1 MSDHPPLSE
10 GRDTLAE
17 NEAFQIRYQSFRV
30 IFALLM
36 REMTTS
42 FGRSKL
48 GYLWAVLEP
57 VGGIA
62 VLTLGFSLLFRQPP
76 LGNSFA
82 LFYATGFI
90 PFACYTNTYAQ
101 VSSALKANKTLLFYP
116 AVTFADAIIA
126 RVLLVV
132 ITQFVIWVIV
142 LGGILLLEDT
152 GAHLDIP
159 RIGISFLAAIG
170 IGTAVGLINAT
181 LFELMPSWQQIWGI
195 LNRPI
200 FFLSCIFF
208 LFDSMPAG
216 VQKFLWWNPLVHV
229 IGTMRSGVYSEYAGD
244 YISWLY
250 ISGFSL
256 VLAVIGL
263 LNMRALNRFIMNN

>member
-1 MSDHPPLSE
+1 MTDRASPSESEDFLHKSDE
-10 GRDTLAE
+10 FRIR
-17 NEAFQIRYQSFRV
+17 FQSLRV

-62 VLTLGFSLLFRQPP
+62 VLTLGFSILFRQPP
-76 LGNSFA
+76 LGDSFA

-101 VSSALKANKTLLFYP
+101 VSSALKANRSLLFYP
-116 AVTFADAIIA
+116 AVTFIDVIIA

-132 ITQFVIWVIV
+132 LTQFAIWTIVIS
-142 LGGILLLEDT
+142 GILLFENT
-152 GAHLDIP
+152 GAHLDIS
-159 RIGISFLAAIG
+159 RIALSFISAIAVGTAIG
-170 IGTAVGLINAT
+170 LVNAT
-181 LFELMPSWQQIWGI
+181 LFELIPSWQQIWGI

-208 LFDSMPAG
+208 VFESMPPG
-216 VQKFLWWNPLVHV
+216 IQTFLWWNPLVHV
-229 IGTMRSGVYSEYAGD
+229 IGTMRDGVYSEYAGD
-244 YISWLY
+244 YISLLY
-250 ISGFSL
+250 VIAFAL

-263 LNMRALNRFIMNN
+263 LNMR